1 MIEFKD
7 KFIADG
13 LDVLQDI
20 EEALLN
26 TDEAIGE
33 PETVQVVFRGL
44 HTLKGAAGMYGFK
57 NIEHLM
63 HLIESVYDALRANEL
78 TLRKGIIDLTL
89 EVVDHVT
96 VVLRS
101 DENDYPRLEL
111 RTKKLENEISALLDI
126 KDDVKQI
133 ERAAHQSG
141 KTHSYFVTFIEDSD
155 FTVRG
160 IQVKSILKSL
170 EDIGTVISRSILNK
184 DNSLYWE
191 IIAVS
196 DAPNQD
202 FEDNFMFIDDICCIK
217 VIAVD
222 NILRA
227 DAISNYIKTCTIKG
241 VPIDFDQLQTHYS
254 DHINTSR
261 ATREHENLEAK
272 LKNVYLKV
280 ASEKIDEQM
289 NLLSE
294 LVTAKAELK
303 LISDR
308 EKYKKISKV
317 VETIDKI
324 TGRFR
329 KNILNIRL
337 IPVKSLYVT
346 LLRLVRDIS
355 AQLGKDIQFT
365 AEGMETELDKGIIDS
380 LETPLTHLIRNS
392 IDHGIE
398 SADEREKKGKPRKG
412 TICMKAYYS
421 ASHVFIEIIDDG
433 SGIDKQKVYRK
444 AVEKKIITP
453 ETQLSE
459 KEIFELIFMPG
470 FSTAQNL
477 SEVSGR
483 GVGMDIVKKNIDLL
497 RGEITVQSTEG
508 VGTSII
514 IKLPLT
520 LSIIDT
526 MLVQSGERFFSVPL
540 NVISHC
546 AQLNHNEL
554 NETVNEQIEINR
566 QILPY
571 IHLRQ
576 IFKIEGEYPEKEKV
590 VVIQNSNTQ
599 VGLIV
604 DKVIGEHQ
612 AVIKPLGDFFADKQY
627 FSGVSIL
634 ADGHLSVIL
643 DTNKLIQDK
652 VYQNHKHITYD
663 NTK

>member
-1 MIEFKD
+1 MIEFKE

-33 PETVQVVFRGL
+33 SETVQVVFRGL

-63 HLIESVYDALRANEL
+63 HLIESVYDALRSNVL
-78 TLRKGIIDLTL
+78 IFRKEIVDITF
-89 EVVDHVT
+89 EVIDHVT
-96 VVLRS
+96 NVLQTDDAS
-101 DENDYPRLEL
+101 NEL
-111 RTKKLENEISALLDI
+111 DSRTKILEIEIQTFLSTPPLAEQPVLQNNVL
-126 KDDVKQI
+126 
-133 ERAAHQSG
+133 
-141 KTHSYFVTFIEDSD
+141 KTYLITFVQDAD
-155 FTVRG
+155 FEIRG
-160 IQVKSILKSL
+160 IKTDTIIKALN
-170 EDIGTVISRSILNK
+170 ECGTVISGSIIRNETT
-184 DNSLYWE
+184 YWE
-191 IIAVS
+191 IILIS
-196 DAPNQD
+196 DAPYSD
-202 FEDNFMFIDDICCIK
+202 IEDNFMFIDDICTIQT
-217 VIAVD
+217 VASA
-222 NILRA
+222 NILKT
-227 DAISNYIKTCTIKG
+227 DSVSSYIKTCIATNTPWDYNFLKNLYLEH
-241 VPIDFDQLQTHYS
+241 V
-254 DHINTSR
+254 NTSKTTNDSDR
-261 ATREHENLEAK
+261 FLSKH
-272 LKNVYLKV
+272 KNVYLKV

-303 LISDR
+303 LIADR
-308 EKYKKISKV
+308 EKYKKINKV

-346 LLRLVRDIS
+346 LLRLVHDIS
-355 AQLGKDIQFT
+355 GKLGKEIELT

-444 AVEKKIITP
+444 AVAKNIITP

>member
-1 MIEFKD
+1 MIEFKE

-13 LDVLQDI
+13 LDVLKEI

-26 TDEAIGE
+26 TDENVGE
-33 PETVQVVFRGL
+33 PETIQKVFRGL

-63 HLIESVYDALRANEL
+63 HLIESVYDALRSNEL
-78 TLRKGIIDLTL
+78 VLRKGIIDLTL

-96 VVLRS
+96 KVLRT
-101 DENDYPRLEL
+101 DEHEHHKLEQK
-111 RTKKLENEISALLDI
+111 TKKLETEISALLNL
-126 KDDVKQI
+126 KDDVKQDDI
-133 ERAAHQSG
+133 ATHQIG
-141 KTHSYFVTFIEDSD
+141 KTHSYLVNFIEDSD

-160 IQVKSILKSL
+160 IQVKNILKSL
-170 EDIGTVISRSILNK
+170 EEIGTVISRSILK
-184 DNSLYWE
+184 TDNTLFWE
-191 IIAVS
+191 LIAIS
-196 DAPNQD
+196 DVPKQD
-202 FEDNFMFIDDICCIK
+202 FEDNFMFIDDICTIK
-217 VIAVD
+217 VVAVD
-222 NILRA
+222 NIMRA
-227 DAISNYIKTCTIKG
+227 DAVSNYIKNCTVKG
-241 VPIDFDQLQTHYS
+241 IPVNFDQLQLHYS
-254 DHINTSR
+254 EHINTSR
-261 ATREHENLEAK
+261 QVREHDALEAK

-280 ASEKIDEQM
+280 ASDKIDEQM

-303 LISDR
+303 LIADR
-308 EKYKKISKV
+308 EKYKKINKV

-355 AQLGKDIQFT
+355 AQLGKDIQFV
-365 AEGMETELDKGIIDS
+365 AEGMDTELDKGIIDS
-380 LETPLTHLIRNS
+380 LETPLTHLIRNA

-398 SADEREKKGKPRKG
+398 TGEEREKLGKARKG

-421 ASHVFIEIIDDG
+421 ASHVFIEINDDG
-433 SGIDKQKVYRK
+433 AGINKEKIYTK
-444 AVEKKIITP
+444 AVEKKLIQP
-453 ETQLSE
+453 EVQLTE
-459 KEIFELIFMPG
+459 KEIYELIFMPG

-497 RGEITVQSTEG
+497 RGEINIQSVEKQ
-508 VGTSII
+508 GTTII

-526 MLVQSGERFFSVPL
+526 MLIQSGDRFFSIPL

-546 AQLNHNEL
+546 AQVNHADLFN
-554 NETVNEQIEINR
+554 TVNEQIEINR
-566 QILPY
+566 EILPY
-571 IHLRQ
+571 IHLRSV
-576 IFKIEGEYPEKEKV
+576 FKIPGEPLEKEKV
-590 VVIQNSNTQ
+590 VVIANGNMQ

-612 AVIKPLGDFFADKQY
+612 AVIKPLGDFFAEQQY
-627 FSGVSIL
+627 FSGISVL

-643 DTNKLIQDK
+643 DTNKLVLDK
-652 VYQNHKHITYD
+652 VSQNHKHF
-663 NTK
+663 KS